1 MASFELTS
9 AHKDFLLRYCGDYD
23 RSSPAERA
31 IVRKKAKKEF
41 IDHFHITDKVHLQE
55 VDTVSHKVFF
65 VVWYLLTM
73 F

>member
-1 MASFELTS
+1 MASFKLTS
-9 AHKDFLLRYCGDYD
+9 AYKDFLLHYCGDYD
-23 RSSPAERA
+23 RSSPTERA
-31 IVRKKAKKEF
+31 IVRKKVKEF